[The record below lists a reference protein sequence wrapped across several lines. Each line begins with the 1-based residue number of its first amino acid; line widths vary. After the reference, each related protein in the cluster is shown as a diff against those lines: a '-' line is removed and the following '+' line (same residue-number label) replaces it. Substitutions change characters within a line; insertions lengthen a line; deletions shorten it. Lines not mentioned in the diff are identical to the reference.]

1 MEQPVVEAAEQDQ
14 VVQAGAAAV
23 DPVVDVVGVDIAAVR
38 AHREPAA
45 AIARP
50 ERPANRRRNRT
61 RLAAD
66 VQHRA
71 AFARRHRHQRPVAA
85 DAPERLRGNA
95 RAVVKE
101 RLAGA
106 VRSQHRLLQ
115 MNDDLID
122 VTAAATSA
130 GPRLLLRRRRQ
141 RSLSD
146 RDQPIG
152 PSGRRWLRSPSPR
165 FRGDVARGGC
175 HGAGRGAQLVA
186 RLLDRCQHQRR
197 LRRIQRRLDPDQP
210 RLRRPHTDPALAAR
224 RIPVALHVRQRPLV
238 HRPPEPP
245 AEPLKLGAGRR

>member
-23 DPVVDVVGVDIAAVR
+23 DPVVDVVGVDKAAVR

-50 ERPANRRRNRT
+50 ERPANRRRNRA

-95 RAVVKE
+95 CSVVKE

-122 VTAAATSA
+122 VTAAATGA

-165 FRGDVARGGC
+165 FRGNVARGGC

-186 RLLDRCQHQRR
+186 RLLDRRQHQRR

-210 RLRRPHTDPALAAR
+210 GLRRPHADPALAAR

-245 AEPLKLGAGRR
+245 AEPLQLGAGRR